1 MSLHVLPYFVFR
13 RLNLVLQQ
21 STDNRIKVANN
32 AKHAR
37 TSGALHLSVGDEKHE
52 HLCLLV
58 VEAVELMDAVHK
70 TRVGVAHA
78 SIDVGNEQTDVVSS
92 LVGTRRYLALKTLL
106 VYLHYPFLVLADSRA
121 TYEGVSIHLFLQPAA

>member
-1 MSLHVLPYFVFR
+1 MALYVLPYFVFR

-21 STDNRIKVANN
+21 STYNRIKVANH

-37 TSGALHLSVGDEKHE
+37 NSGALHLSVGDEKHE

-58 VEAVELMDAVHK
+58 VEAVELKDAVHK

-78 SIDVGNEQTDVVSS
+78 SIDASMMTNVTTGSKEI
-92 LVGTRRYLALKTLL
+92 AM
-106 VYLHYPFLVLADSRA
+106 
-121 TYEGVSIHLFLQPAA
+121 EGVRGFSAMGLFTSFVIYHG